1 MAYIL
6 SKERDGSVTE
16 MKRSW
21 ERYMSYLHNNEQRF
35 PPGAYS
41 LATSDWYFGASD
53 HRAPHDAW
61 LEEVVIAEPSSGERH
76 EVRET
81 SVRFRLLGA
90 YHDKVLEFVYPK
102 VFAYTFTV
110 PTAQYGHYDW
120 RYDEF
125 RLSEA
130 GNLVHEIEWAGP
142 PGYAARWII
151 EASDVLFTSHDCS
164 AA

>member
-6 SKERDGSVTE
+6 SKERDGSVE
-16 MKRSW
+16 EARRNW
-21 ERYMSYLHNNEQRF
+21 ERYVAYLRKNEAGF

-41 LATSDWYFGASD
+41 LATSDWYFGATD

-61 LEEVVIAEPSSGERH
+61 LEEVVIAEPASGERH

-81 SVRFRLLGA
+81 SIRARLMGA
-90 YHDKVLEFVYPK
+90 YHDKILEFFYPK
-102 VFAYTFTV
+102 VFAYAFTV

-125 RLSEA
+125 RLNEA
-130 GNLVHEIEWAGP
+130 GNLIHEIEWAGP
-142 PGYAARWII
+142 PGYAAHWVI
-151 EASDVLFTSHDCS
+151 EASDVVFTSRDY
-164 AA
+164 ARA